1 MSSGNKGRLGARK
14 NELPSCQIVIGTS
27 VDPKELGVALDLG
40 ASDRVHAI
48 GMSQNLFEYF
58 SHFKVVRVTL
68 IVKDVTPR
76 KCGLVEVIDQDALV
90 EGQAL
95 EPVGI

>member
-1 MSSGNKGRLGARK
+1 
-14 NELPSCQIVIGTS
+14 
-27 VDPKELGVALDLG
+27 
-40 ASDRVHAI
+40 
-48 GMSQNLFEYF
+48 MSQNLFEYF